1 MQNPETSAIGSARM
15 PVLFLMKS
23 FEVKV
28 ASVVKLPTY
37 RIKVNPRDRR
47 KDIILT
53 LWRMSVSYLAKDEVY
68 ELELQEPLKQL
79 ACTEYSIGINGLA
92 EFDLSARPP
101 VNIGDRIQIDAYEP
115 GGRARDDRG

>member
-1 MQNPETSAIGSARM
+1 
-15 PVLFLMKS
+15 MKS

-28 ASVVKLPTY
+28 TSVVKLPTY
-37 RIKVNPRDRR
+37 RIKVKPRGRG
-47 KDIILT
+47 KVIILT
-53 LWRMSVSYLAKDEVY
+53 LWRMSVSYLAKEQVY

-101 VNIGDRIQIDAYEP
+101 VNVGDRIQIDAYEP
-115 GGRARDDRG
+115 GGRAGHDPG